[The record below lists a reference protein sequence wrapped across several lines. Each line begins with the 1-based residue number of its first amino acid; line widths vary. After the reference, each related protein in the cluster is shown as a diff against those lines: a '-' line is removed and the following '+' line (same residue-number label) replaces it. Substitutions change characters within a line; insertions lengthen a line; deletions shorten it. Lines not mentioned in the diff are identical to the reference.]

1 MESPDQQN
9 YLPHRSCEP
18 TGDGI
23 DSASSTS
30 APTHERSTHH
40 CIDLNTDITAMR
52 LRKIFLLMGLLFTG
66 SHLAAITS
74 DPQRTWPQRPVTLIV
89 PFGAGGASDQFARLL
104 APKLSTFIGQ
114 SVVIENVAG
123 AGGSLG
129 VRQLIN
135 KEADGHV
142 LLLGGISETVLIPLC
157 NQSAGYKPQDL
168 QAISILATTPLVL
181 AARKDFPATDFD
193 TLVKLTRLS
202 PMKYTYGSAGV
213 CSYGHLMFEALARDK
228 GIRLLHV
235 PYKGGNQLLGDMA
248 SGQIDLAL
256 TSWPSALPYMKTNKI
271 DLLSLDTT
279 EGLTDR
285 PKLPTFAEVSISS
298 SAQISLWGGVFAP
311 RRLPAPIAIEI
322 NDAFSKTLK
331 DESLRTK
338 LAGLGIILNFAEPN
352 NSQSFYENQVRQ
364 YQRLVAELT
373 PIATP

>member
-1 MESPDQQN
+1 
-9 YLPHRSCEP
+9 
-18 TGDGI
+18 
-23 DSASSTS
+23 
-30 APTHERSTHH
+30 
-40 CIDLNTDITAMR
+40 
-52 LRKIFLLMGLLFTG
+52 
-66 SHLAAITS
+66 
-74 DPQRTWPQRPVTLIV
+74 VTLIV

-157 NQSAGYKPQDL
+157 NQRAGYKPADL
-168 QAISILATTPLVL
+168 QAISILASTPLVL
-181 AARKDFPATDFD
+181 ATRKDFPPTDFD
-193 TLVKLTRLS
+193 ALVKLTRLS

-256 TSWPSALPYMKTNKI
+256 TSLPSVLPYMKTNRI
-271 DLLSLDTT
+271 DMLGINTT
-279 EGLTDR
+279 HRPSDW
-285 PKLPTFAEVSISS
+285 PKLPTFAEFAMPWVG
-298 SAQISLWGGVFAP
+298 QISLWGGVFAP
-311 RRLPAPIAIEI
+311 RGLPSPTAKVIHA
-322 NDAFSKTLK
+322 AFTETLK
-331 DESLRTK
+331 DEKLRAK
-338 LAGLGIILNFAEPN
+338 LEELGIILGFPRSPN
-352 NSQSFYENQVRQ
+352 PHHSQSFYENQVHH
-364 YQRLVAELT
+364 YHRLVTELAVDHCGLT
-373 PIATP
+373 C